1 MLEAVAEAVPEPL
14 TVPLLEGVPLG
25 DWLGLTLLDQEVE
38 PVVEALAPAV
48 KEAVGLADRVL
59 LALSV
64 VEPVLL
70 LLPVGVCVALPVGVP
85 LGLWLGETLLL
96 SEMELLLLALAPADS
111 EAVGEADTVELPL
124 RVVEPV
130 LLPDPLPV

>member
-1 MLEAVAEAVPEPL
+1 MM
-14 TVPLLEGVPLG
+14 
-25 DWLGLTLLDQEVE
+25 LLDQEAE
-38 PVVEALAPAV
+38 PVLEALAPAV
-48 KEAVGLADRVL
+48 KDPVGLADRVL
-59 LALSV
+59 LALRV

-70 LLPVGVCVALPVGVP
+70 PLLVGVWELLPVGVP
-85 LGLWLGETLLL
+85 LGLWLGELLLL

-111 EAVGEADTVELPL
+111 EAVGEADSVELPL